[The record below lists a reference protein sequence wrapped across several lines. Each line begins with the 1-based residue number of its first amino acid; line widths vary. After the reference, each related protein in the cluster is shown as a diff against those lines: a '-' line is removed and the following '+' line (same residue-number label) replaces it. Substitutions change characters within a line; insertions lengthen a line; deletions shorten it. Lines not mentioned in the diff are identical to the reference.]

1 MPCPVSGQA
10 KDDTPP
16 SLVDL
21 GYRAVS
27 RQDGVMKPT
36 RKLLSEPPAR
46 QIFKPEQ
53 IDDVAEAVI
62 ALTRELWV
70 TVDRVAVLEKV
81 LENRGVPVQAE
92 IDAYQPDEAFQAEL
106 DAKRDRLLNAV
117 LVALKAVSPDGEPKP

>member
-1 MPCPVSGQA
+1 
-10 KDDTPP
+10 
-16 SLVDL
+16 
-21 GYRAVS
+21 
-27 RQDGVMKPT
+27 MKPT

-70 TVDRVAVLEKV
+70 TADRVAILEKV
-81 LENRGVPVQAE
+81 LEHRGVPVQAE
-92 IDAYQPDEAFQAEL
+92 IDAFQPDEAFQAEL

-117 LVALKAVSPDGEPKP
+117 LVALKAAPPKAV